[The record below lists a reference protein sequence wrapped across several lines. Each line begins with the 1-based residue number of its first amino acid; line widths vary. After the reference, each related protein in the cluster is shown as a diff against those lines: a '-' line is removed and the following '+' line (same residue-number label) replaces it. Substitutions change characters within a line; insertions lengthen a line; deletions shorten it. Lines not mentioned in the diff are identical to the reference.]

1 MPIHNIELSQ
11 KQGSLF
17 FDKLSNE
24 LNPKHKLYKLKELIN
39 WSDLENQVTKLV
51 SVEQLGRERKSLRVM
66 LGLSMLQAMFNFSD
80 CLTSETFEENVYW
93 KYFCGY
99 EYVDTKLSISESAIR
114 RFRQELGEEGHNL
127 ILKYTL
133 SLHDA
138 LPINRKSVV

>member
-1 MPIHNIELSQ
+1 MPIQNIELLQ
-11 KQGSLF
+11 NQGRLF
-17 FDKLSNE
+17 LDKLSKE

-39 WSDLENQVTKLV
+39 WSDLEAQIVKLV
-51 SVEQLGRERKSLRVM
+51 NVEQLGRERKSLRVM

-114 RFRQELGEEGHNL
+114 RFR
-127 ILKYTL
+127 
-133 SLHDA
+133 
-138 LPINRKSVV
+138 